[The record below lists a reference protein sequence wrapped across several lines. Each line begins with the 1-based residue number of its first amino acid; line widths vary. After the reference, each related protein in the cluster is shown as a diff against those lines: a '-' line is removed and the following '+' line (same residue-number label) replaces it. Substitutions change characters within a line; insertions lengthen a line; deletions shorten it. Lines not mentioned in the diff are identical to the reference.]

1 MYEEVVKDSTVRTM
15 PAVKGYKILIAMPK
29 VSDKRESGVFRTD
42 TEVKQEELA
51 AILGSVVAMGD
62 VCYSDEKRFPTG
74 PWCAVGDWV
83 MFRPYSG
90 TRFKIRGQEFRLIN
104 DDTIE
109 AVVDDPR
116 EYSRAY

>member
-1 MYEEVVKDSTVRTM
+1 MGRPFVEHAADHRREWNPCDQM
-15 PAVKGYKILIAMPK
+15 
-29 VSDKRESGVFRTD
+29 VSKQLLAGVDVHVDESPSVLRQTD
-42 TEVKQEELA
+42 
-51 AILGSVVAMGD
+51 VAMGD